1 MELFPRNYEN
11 VPKRKVS
18 PKSVEMVGNGMRIT
32 GTAVVPDY
40 ENIETADLP
49 YENEEVWKKNQSY
62 KYI

>member
-1 MELFPRNYEN
+1 
-11 VPKRKVS
+11 
-18 PKSVEMVGNGMRIT
+18 MRIT

-49 YENEEVWKKNQSY
+49 YENEEVWKNNQSY